1 MASARCR
8 ADAVRRGGLLAGLVS
23 VVGSLAVAADVT
35 PPGIESLR
43 VSRITA
49 APNGQMIY
57 GIDESRRAV
66 VAIDSSLVGRLRD
79 VVAPAE
85 EGSAVPVT
93 LAALPGDILAVVC
106 RAGDEWSLRTYRG
119 RPAEPAAAEQP
130 LQELRLG
137 VAAGVEIPS
146 LAVSRSRDWFVVAG
160 LPPPLPPLVRAAF
173 AGGGVRLRP
182 EEPPVKGRVG
192 RPLAVA
198 VGPGDDLVMVEAA
211 EPRGPA
217 GLVYIGPGGRELLR
231 LDAGLVDV
239 RGAAFARDGSAV
251 WVIAGEAGGD
261 GHQPAGVWRLD
272 AVIRDG
278 VQAVRPTCVARL
290 DEPVDLAAISDR
302 SLVVVHGAGPRT
314 VSRVDLAGPGG
325 ADVSE
330 RGSWEEAP

>member
-1 MASARCR
+1 
-8 ADAVRRGGLLAGLVS
+8 VRRGGLLAALVS
-23 VVGSLAVAADVT
+23 VAGTLAVAADAV

-43 VSRITA
+43 VSRITS
-49 APNGQMIY
+49 APNGQTIY

-66 VAIDSSLVGRLRD
+66 VAIDSSLVGRVRD
-79 VVAPAE
+79 VVAPAGD
-85 EGSAVPVT
+85 GSAVPVT

-119 RPAEPAAAEQP
+119 RPAEPAAAERP

-137 VAAGVEIPS
+137 DAAGAEIPS
-146 LAVSRSRDWFVVAG
+146 LAVSRSRDWFAVAG
-160 LPPPLPPLVRAAF
+160 LPPPLPPLLRAAF

-182 EEPPVKGRVG
+182 DEPQAQGRVS
-192 RPLAVA
+192 RPVAVA

-217 GLVYIGPGGRELLR
+217 GLVYLGPGGRELLR
-231 LDAGLVDV
+231 LDVGLVDV

-261 GHQPAGVWRLD
+261 EHQPAGVWRLD

-278 VQAVRPTCVARL
+278 VQVVRPTCVARL
-290 DEPVDLAAISDR
+290 DDPVDLAAISAR
-302 SLVVVHGAGPRT
+302 SLVVVHGARPRT
-314 VSRVDLAGPGG
+314 VSRIDLAAPVG

-330 RGSWEEAP
+330 RGSREEAP